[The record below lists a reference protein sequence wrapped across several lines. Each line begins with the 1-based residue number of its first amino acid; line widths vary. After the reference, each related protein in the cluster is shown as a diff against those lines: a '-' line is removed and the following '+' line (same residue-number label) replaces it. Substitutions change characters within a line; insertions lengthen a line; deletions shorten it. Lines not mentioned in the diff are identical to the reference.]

1 MVLFAGEIKNK
12 SELETWREK
21 LGIKVNPN
29 LRIEKTKERGIG
41 VFYTCETHNESS
53 ERIELMRIPHTSS
66 YNIYTLRKLVDE
78 NLSAEDKAIVKRTL
92 SVIFARS
99 RGSSESLI
107 LIAYFIGFLIVSK
120 KRNADSYRNS
130 ETDEFKQTMGTYL
143 SVLLDTTISNL
154 YGDHPDI
161 LEDFLSAFPGNVVL
175 KNSIVDI
182 TSGLW
187 DEITD
192 TLNEEFLEKDEA
204 MKVEEVLQ
212 LCGAIRSRVLE
223 IPREVEGD
231 QEDYYVDVTLV
242 PILDYAN
249 HDNEKRN
256 AYFDVD
262 RKSQEVVLYF
272 EPNKVASERDQCEIF
287 ISYDEYEDLHRMFV
301 NYGFFPLNKERRTVI
316 EIPIIGYCE
325 SKLMSDFEI
334 TRRLYCIR
342 QTPNV
347 QFEVLFDAKG
357 GVKSVKVLDDEFY
370 SYLAFKDDLPWN
382 QYEKEDDEAMNEL
395 NELNE
400 GKKGGEVDMET
411 EMELDFARGFQRS
424 VAIESS
430 LSGEETSR
438 LMKILWDYVCEFF
451 VKFSAKCRL
460 FNEIIAEYEFAGNEG
475 RNIVKLLDL
484 YIAVCDH
491 VLGKGGE
498 ADRILDAGS
507 VFGKRSKDRSSR
519 NKTASGEDADEE
531 DLQGFLASRMVPV
544 YNYSASADGV
554 EIGELEI

>member
-41 VFYTCETHNESS
+41 VFYTCETQNESS

-143 SVLLDTTISNL
+143 SVLLDTTIGNL

-519 NKTASGEDADEE
+519 NKTASGENADEE